1 MVWTLAGIKG
11 GSGRS
16 TTAANLF
23 VYLQRLGH
31 KVLAVDTDPQK
42 TLTYFLDVRRQQLA
56 QPADPQLQ
64 QYGADLLPALKPLLN
79 KYQDV
84 VIDCGGRDS
93 ASQRAALTLADVC
106 LIPVAPRST
115 DRWTLDEVYGLLDQA
130 RKFNPKLQA
139 FFFFSRT
146 DFRGLSTTAVRDA
159 ADYLRPN
166 SDWCRLIE
174 LPIANRVVYDKAI
187 GDGLSVFEYEP
198 VDTKAIAEATALFSY
213 VQKALTQWKSHPLNP
228 PHYKPQLH
236 LRNLLAKVLSNL
248 LL

>member
-64 QYGADLLPALKPLLN
+64 QYGADLLPALKPLLSQ
-79 KYQDV
+79 YQDV

-166 SDWCRLIE
+166 SDWCRLIK

-198 VDTKAIAEATALFSY
+198 VDAKAIAEATALFSH
-213 VQKALTQWKSHPLNP
+213 VQQALSK
-228 PHYKPQLH
+228 
-236 LRNLLAKVLSNL
+236 
-248 LL
+248 